1 MSKVEEVVI
10 RADQVDEVGVTEDIW
25 LVLFIAKVLQIINA
39 PLFKSTYSYFVQ
51 GSSLTVVVSFRYM
64 EDLQTRLGLDQ
75 VYLQLL

>member
-10 RADQVDEVGVTEDIW
+10 RADQVDEDGVQEDIW
-25 LVLFIAKVLQIINA
+25 LVRFIAKVLQTINA
-39 PLFKSTYSYFVQ
+39 PLLKSTYGYFVQ
-51 GSSLTVVVSFRYM
+51 GSSLIVVVSFRYM